1 VGVTTDPTHE
11 LRTQRTEAELAA
23 RVMLATDEF
32 IELFGTGWRRS
43 APHDYDYDADPSGG
57 LSGPS
62 EPWYV
67 AGEPPQLMLRP
78 HSDALDLAIPHGRW
92 TRGTHGLAYEPDSQR
107 TIWLRDWNS
116 TVVSDVV
123 AYLLKRRR
131 RTFRYCRYCKRQ
143 TPPEL
148 RAEIDVCMGCAGS
161 VLGVVY

>member
-1 VGVTTDPTHE
+1 VTTDPTHE

-57 LSGPS
+57 LSGLS